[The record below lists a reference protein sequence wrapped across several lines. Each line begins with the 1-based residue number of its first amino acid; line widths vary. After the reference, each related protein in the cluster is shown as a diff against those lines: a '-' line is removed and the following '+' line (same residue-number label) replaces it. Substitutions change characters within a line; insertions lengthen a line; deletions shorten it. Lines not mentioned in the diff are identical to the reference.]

1 MNSSISFLDR
11 LFSLAGKTALI
22 TGATGGIGE
31 ALAVGFAGA
40 GATVGVNGR
49 SPEKVTATC
58 QAIANAGGKAVALP
72 ADLTTVDAC
81 RQLIADAHAAL
92 GLLDILVNC
101 AGMNRR
107 KPVTAVTEDDWETI
121 MAVNLRSAYFLC
133 QAAHPIMK
141 AQGGGKIINIGSI
154 NTTYG
159 LDGVSVYGA
168 TKAGMAQM
176 TRVMAVEWAPDNI
189 QVNLLS
195 PGFIRTPLTEEGLW
209 QNERRSKWLHARIPL
224 RRPGAPEE
232 LVGAAL
238 LLASP
243 ASSYMTGSAI
253 TVDGGFLAGGS
264 WDRDESGENGEWGM
278 GNN

>member
-1 MNSSISFLDR
+1 MNKGPATVATFLES
-11 LFSLAGKTALI
+11 LFALTGKTALI

-31 ALAVGFAGA
+31 ALALAFAQA
-40 GATVGVNGR
+40 GATVGVSGR
-49 SPEKVTATC
+49 DRQKIEDTCRAITA
-58 QAIANAGGKAVALP
+58 IGGQAVALP
-72 ADLTTVDAC
+72 ADVTTVAAC
-81 RQLIADAHAAL
+81 RQLVADAQAAL
-92 GLLDILVNC
+92 GRLDILINC

-107 KPVTAVTEDDWETI
+107 KPVTAVSEEDWETI

-133 QAAHPIMK
+133 QAAHPIMQ
-141 AQGGGKIINIGSI
+141 AQGGGKIINIGSL

-176 TRVMAVEWAPDNI
+176 TRVMAVEWAADQI
-189 QVNLLS
+189 QVNLIS
-195 PGFIRTPLTEEGLW
+195 PGFMMTPLTQAGLW
-209 QNERRSKWLHARIPL
+209 NNEQRSRWIHSRLPL
-224 RRPGAPEE
+224 RRPGNPAE

-243 ASSYMTGSAI
+243 ASSYMTGSTI

-264 WDRDESGENGEWGM
+264 WDRDEAWRAEE
-278 GNN
+278 

>member
-1 MNSSISFLDR
+1 MSAFLDR
-11 LFSLAGKTALI
+11 LFALSTKTVLI

-31 ALAVGFAGA
+31 ALAVGFAQA
-40 GATVGVNGR
+40 GATVGVNSR
-49 SPEKVTATC
+49 SLEKAAATC
-58 QAIANAGGKAVALP
+58 QAIEAAGGKAVRLP
-72 ADLTTVDAC
+72 ADITTVDAC

-92 GLLDILVNC
+92 GRLDILVNC

-133 QAAHPIMK
+133 QAAHPLMK

-154 NTTYG
+154 NTSYG

-195 PGFIRTPLTEEGLW
+195 PGFIMTPLTEEGLW
-209 QNERRSKWLHARIPL
+209 KNEHRSRWLHARIPM
-224 RRPGAPEE
+224 RRPGEPEE

-238 LLASP
+238 LLAAP
-243 ASSYMTGSAI
+243 AASYMTGAAI

-264 WDRDESGENGEWGM
+264 WDRDEVSNGF
-278 GNN
+278 

>member
-1 MNSSISFLDR
+1 MTAILDA

-31 ALAVGFAGA
+31 ALATAFAQA
-40 GATVGVNGR
+40 GATVGINGR
-49 SPEKVTATC
+49 ALDKISATC
-58 QAIANAGGKAVALP
+58 AAIEADGGHAAPLVADIGDV
-72 ADLTTVDAC
+72 ASC
-81 RQLIADAHAAL
+81 EQLIAAAQQAL
-92 GLLDILVNC
+92 GRIDILVNC

-107 KPVTAVTEDDWETI
+107 KPIAEVTADDWETI
-121 MAVNLRSAYFLC
+121 VAVNLRSAYFLC
-133 QAAHPIMK
+133 QAVRPLMA
-141 AQGGGKIINIGSI
+141 AQGGGKIINIGSL

-168 TKAGMAQM
+168 TKAGLGQL
-176 TRVMAVEWAPDNI
+176 TRVMAVEWAADNI

-195 PGFIRTPLTEEGLW
+195 PGFIRTPLTEAGLLK
-209 QNERRSKWLHARIPL
+209 NERRHKWLQARIPL
-224 RRPGAPEE
+224 RRAGEPTE

-243 ASSYMTGSAI
+243 AASYMTGSTI

-264 WDRDESGENGEWGM
+264 WDRD
-278 GNN
+278 